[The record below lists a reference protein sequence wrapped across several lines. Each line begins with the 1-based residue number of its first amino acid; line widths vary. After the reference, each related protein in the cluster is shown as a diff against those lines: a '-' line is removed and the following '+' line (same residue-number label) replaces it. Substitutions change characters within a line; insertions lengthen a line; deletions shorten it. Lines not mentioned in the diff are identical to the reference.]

1 MVFTLHRYIF
11 RDLVKT
17 FLLASLVLSLI
28 LGLGIMLRPLRQFGV
43 DPARVPELIFCTLPI
58 TLTMVMPI
66 AALFS
71 TTLNY
76 GRLAVD
82 NEINA
87 CRSSGIGL
95 MTLIYPAL
103 TLALLV
109 GMATLLLAFHVIP
122 VFTQKFDAIL
132 KADAE
137 AILYRNIT
145 KTGSL
150 GDFGGKFSRYRL
162 HADRAYPEQHR
173 LENFV
178 VIQTDGD
185 KIERV
190 ISARDVTIHFQSQKD
205 QQHVRLRLSDCR
217 EIERDEDKSYV
228 READHLEIRIPIPSL
243 WKDDVKFKKLAEM
256 QQIRRDMRRFK
267 PVRELLERYRSQLI
281 TESFFQWCRRQLQ
294 KNNYVDLS
302 VDQDRLRIHA
312 QSCRIKPDKPPRRDL
327 KDKKK
332 VKPQKVSTA
341 QLTGIVSGDIDVY
354 QYYPKRPQ
362 RWAKHYEAEE
372 ARLTINPLTTPLSA
386 TLLLKRVTRHFAG
399 DPRDDPHRTYA
410 IANIEI
416 PAAVKTPV
424 FAYSLDEVLAG
435 QAHPRI
441 ASDYLESLYRKLHKL
456 CNGLETEITVEL
468 HSRLAF
474 GVSCVVLVV
483 FGAALGI
490 ILRSGHLLSAFGVSC
505 VPAVLCLTTIFT
517 GKHIAEDSSS
527 GMVWGI
533 LFLWSG
539 IAVVTVA
546 DGWIFRNLL
555 KR

>member
-28 LGLGIMLRPLRQFGV
+28 LGLGIMLRPMRQFGV

-162 HADRAYPEQHR
+162 HADRAFPDQHR
-173 LENFV
+173 LENFIV
-178 VIQTDGD
+178 LQTDGD
-185 KIERV
+185 TIERV
-190 ISARDVTIHFQSQKD
+190 ISARDVRIYFQSQEN
-205 QQHVRLRLSDCR
+205 QQQVTLHLSDCR
-217 EIERDEDKSYV
+217 EIERDENKFYV

-256 QQIRRDMRRFK
+256 QEIRRDMTRFK
-267 PVRELLERYRSQLI
+267 PVRELLDQYRRQLI
-281 TESFFQWCRRQLQ
+281 TESFFHWCNRQLQ
-294 KNNYVDLS
+294 EKQYVDLP
-302 VDQDRLRIHA
+302 VEQDRLRIWA
-312 QSCRIKPDKPPRRDL
+312 MNCRIKPDKPPRGDR

-332 VKPQKVSTA
+332 VKPKKVSTA
-341 QLTGIVSGDIDVY
+341 QLTGLASGEIHVDH
-354 QYYPKRPQ
+354 YYPNQPQ
-362 RWAKHYEAEE
+362 HPSRHYEAEK
-372 ARLTINPLTTPLSA
+372 ARLVINPLTTPLTA
-386 TLLLKRVTRHFAG
+386 TLLLERVTRTYAG
-399 DPRDDPHRTYA
+399 DPRDYTDRTYTL
-410 IANIEI
+410 ANIEI
-416 PAAVKTPV
+416 PASIKTPV
-424 FAYSLDEVLAG
+424 FAYNLKEVLARD
-435 QAHPRI
+435 AHPRI
-441 ASDYLESLYRKLHKL
+441 ASAYLESLYRKLTKL

-468 HSRLAF
+468 HTRLAF

-505 VPAVLCLTTIFT
+505 VPAILCLTTIFT

-533 LFLWSG
+533 VFLWSG
-539 IAVVTVA
+539 IVVVTVA
-546 DGWIFRNLL
+546 DGWIIRNLL
-555 KR
+555 RR